1 MKINY
6 FNYKKANYYPHFSD
20 LNNLLFYIYAIFVLQ
35 YGSI

>member
-20 LNNLLFYIYAIFVLQ
+20 NNLLFYIYAIFVLQ